1 MDRQYV
7 EQVAITIIFI
17 NENAVSIKHCA
28 GQFVQKGWSSG
39 N

>member
-7 EQVAITIIFI
+7 EQVAIIIIFI

-28 GQFVQKGWSSG
+28 GEFTEGLEQW
-39 N
+39 